1 MTAKEQQRMRRLEI
15 ENAELREK
23 ITNHMRVYG
32 QMLTE
37 ICEMRASGCCS
48 ASVRRSPST
57 QTTR

>member
-1 MTAKEQQRMRRLEI
+1 MTAKEQQQMRRLAI

-37 ICEMRASGCCS
+37 ICEMRAKLALVDLAIHGEQE
-48 ASVRRSPST
+48 AKG
-57 QTTR
+57 